1 MFFYICSSKEYEIK
15 ETIKEIKAKC
25 DNLAQEN
32 ETYEKLLKENEAL
45 IAIFKEEISDFKSRC
60 LKLSTE
66 NEKLNFTLKNRAD
79 NLKNYSETLSNLN
92 EENGQLKGK
101 FEVCFC

>member
-1 MFFYICSSKEYEIK
+1 M
-15 ETIKEIKAKC
+15 
-25 DNLAQEN
+25 AQEN

-45 IAIFKEEISDFKSRC
+45 IAIFKEEINEFKGRC

-92 EENGQLKGK
+92 EENSQLKSK
-101 FEVCFC
+101 FEV